1 MDLLTFFTRSPGE
14 LLYFVLVIAMSFA
27 CLMMLIGHGTRQSE
41 DLRARR
47 YLTAFAAVSFIWTLL
62 MVAALLT
69 LVLTLEARA
78 VMPPLERAVTVLTL
92 ILLSWIYLS
101 GDSEHNRRTPT
112 RLALSALIAV
122 MAGYVWTALEWSRA
136 GTDAAFN
143 ALPLNTAW
151 LITPLAIAVFSALM
165 SLLRVRVIVDTPL
178 KFVFFMVVALGYGL
192 TLAQGETV
200 GDYAGVVRLLWI
212 PAWAISVVMV
222 YRLITSSLES
232 ETQRMAAIVSA
243 GTPPSAERSAQ
254 KSQANSWNES
264 AVDTNYVPRS
274 TNPIERESAQLLRA
288 LGMILE
294 GSTPNNIP
302 MKIISTALDLIR
314 ADLGGLLRI
323 QDANYA
329 DFTTVYDRMM
339 RRSPTGM
346 PLNLSTQPTLINA
359 IERRAQRPLLTDRNE
374 DELHDLYSRL
384 DTSEIGPAYY
394 QPLVHDGEI
403 VAVLMVAMPYTKREL
418 TTQEE
423 ELLKGMAVIAAGLLA
438 VSYQASDATMMAEE
452 RAIQALVQGVTPS
465 LIDTENVLAARYEM
479 QQALQLARDQIG
491 ELSKQ
496 VTTLKLELDRERSR
510 VATALSESQEGLSVS
525 QKLIA
530 VSFEQEQLRDE
541 RDRLMAELQEREAA
555 LAAAVSPEDN
565 AALQQLLT
573 ALERERDELSHE
585 RERLMAQIEELRA
598 SDGGE
603 MGIPDSMQ
611 DVLARMVEEQQR
623 LTEER
628 DAYEQRLALIQ
639 AQLREHGIE
648 DNPTALAH
656 LFTKLA
662 EERAALQTKA
672 QALASQLAQHQAGD
686 KVQEYQTRIKTLVSQ
701 LKQLAADREALTRQR
716 DAFRNQRDEINV
728 KLETVKQHRTR
739 LLAQVSALEQ
749 ELKEA
754 HEEQVKLRLDTQTLS
769 NERSEI
775 FHQLAQVVAE
785 KEAVGIERDQLI
797 AQLGGDSDRI
807 NAIGQAGIEQFQA
820 MISEISVQRNQLQ
833 REVNEL
839 RAKSATLENQL
850 EAALVR
856 AKATTIETTVG
867 GKVSTENADLLIGL
881 VQEFRT
887 PLTSMI
893 GYTELLLN
901 ESAGILGD
909 MQRKFL
915 QRVAANVKRLGDML
929 DDLIYI
935 TQLDT
940 GKFALTPVPLDM
952 VALIEQAVNE
962 SEPQFRERGLVVAL
976 NIEDPIQQP
985 LADLDAVKQIIG
997 QLLTNA
1003 YLASPIDSEVSILI
1017 GQRKVILARDVP
1029 KARPVDCVYVSIA
1042 DAGGGVM
1049 PEDVAKV
1056 FTRKY
1061 RAENPLVKGLGDT
1074 GVGLS
1079 VAKALV
1085 EAHHGRIWVETSE
1098 GTGTTAFNFVLPL
1111 TPQTEGA

>member
-1 MDLLTFFTRSPGE
+1 MDFLTFFTYPPGE
-14 LLYFVLVIAMSFA
+14 LLYFVLVIAMGFA
-27 CLMMLIGHGTRQSE
+27 CLMMLIGHGTRQAE

-69 LVLTLEARA
+69 LVLSLDSRA

-92 ILLSWIYLS
+92 VLLGWIYLS
-101 GDSEHNRRTPT
+101 GDNERQRRLPT
-112 RLALSALIAV
+112 RAALLALIVVL
-122 MAGYVWTALEWSRA
+122 AGYVLTAFEWSRT
-136 GTDAAFN
+136 GDSVAFN
-143 ALPLNTAW
+143 ALSLNMAW
-151 LITPLAIAVFSALM
+151 TLAPLALAIVGAMVS
-165 SLLRVRVIVDTPL
+165 VIRIRSIIDAPL
-178 KFVFFMVVALGYGL
+178 KFVFFVVLAAGYGA
-192 TLAQGETV
+192 TVAQLSQGGTE
-200 GDYAGVVRLLWI
+200 GDYAGLVRLAWI
-212 PAWAISVVMV
+212 PAWALSVVLV
-222 YRLITSSLES
+222 YRLITTSLEA
-232 ETQRMAAIVSA
+232 ETQRMVAIVSA
-243 GTPPSAERSAQ
+243 KTAAPESRSQSGSLPMKESPSDMGYTPRT
-254 KSQANSWNES
+254 
-264 AVDTNYVPRS
+264 V
-274 TNPIERESAQLLRA
+274 NPMERESVQLLRA
-288 LGMILE
+288 LGMMLE
-294 GSTPNNIP
+294 GSTPASIP
-302 MKIISTALDLIR
+302 MKILSTALDLIR

-329 DFTTVYDRMM
+329 DFTTLYDRMM

-346 PLNLSTQPTLINA
+346 PLNLNAQPTLLNA
-359 IERRAQRPLLTDRNE
+359 IERRTQRPLLPDRNE
-374 DELHDLYSRL
+374 DELQDLYSRL

-403 VAVLMVAMPYTKREL
+403 VAVLMIALPYTKREL
-418 TTQEE
+418 TLQEE
-423 ELLKGMAVIAAGLLA
+423 ELLKGIGVIAAGLLA

-452 RAIQALVQGVTPS
+452 RAIQALVQGVAPS
-465 LIDTENVLAARYEM
+465 LVDKDNVLAARYEM
-479 QQALQLARDQIG
+479 QQALQVARDQIG
-491 ELSKQ
+491 NLSGQ
-496 VTTLKLELDRERSR
+496 VTTLKLELDRERNR
-510 VATALSESQEGLSVS
+510 VAAVLSESQQGLSVS

-530 VSFEQEQLRDE
+530 ISFEQEQLREE
-541 RDRLMAELQEREAA
+541 RDRLAALLQEREAA
-555 LAAAVSPEDN
+555 LTAAVSPSDD
-565 AALQQLLT
+565 AALQQLVA
-573 ALERERDELSHE
+573 ALERERDELSYE
-585 RERLMAQIEELRA
+585 RERLIAQIDELRA

-603 MGIPDSMQ
+603 MGVPESMQ

-623 LTEER
+623 LTGER
-628 DAYEQRLALIQ
+628 DQYAERLTLIQ

-648 DNPTALAH
+648 DNPAALAR
-656 LFTKLA
+656 LFTRLA
-662 EERAALQTKA
+662 EERVALQTQA
-672 QALASQLAQHQAGD
+672 QALAQQISQQQAGD
-686 KVQEYQTRIKTLVSQ
+686 KVQEYETRIKTLLAQ
-701 LKQLAADREALTRQR
+701 LKHLAADRESLTRQR
-716 DAFRNQRDEINV
+716 DAFRSQRDEMNA

-739 LLAQVSALEQ
+739 LLAQVAALEQ

-754 HEEQVKLRLDTQTLS
+754 HEQQVKLRLDAQTLS

-785 KEAVGIERDQLI
+785 KEAVGLERDQLI
-797 AQLGGDSDRI
+797 AQLGGDTDRLTV
-807 NAIGQAGIEQFQA
+807 IGQEGFGQFQA
-820 MISEISVQRNQLQ
+820 MINEISVQRNQLQ
-833 REVNEL
+833 REVNDL
-839 RAKSATLENQL
+839 RTKNAALENHL

-867 GKVSTENADLLIGL
+867 GKIATENAELLIGL

-901 ESAGILGD
+901 ESAGILGE

-940 GKFALTPVPLDM
+940 GKFTLTPVPLDI
-952 VALIEQAVNE
+952 VALAEQAVNE

-976 NIEDPIQQP
+976 NIEDPIPQP
-985 LADLDAVKQIIG
+985 LADPEAVRQIIG

-1003 YLASPIDSEVSILI
+1003 YLAAPPDSEVSILI
-1017 GQRKVILARDVP
+1017 GQRRVILARDVP
-1029 KARPVDCVYVSIA
+1029 KARPVDCVYVSIT

-1061 RAENPLVKGLGDT
+1061 RAENPLIRGLGDT

-1079 VAKALV
+1079 VAKALI

-1098 GTGTTAFNFVLPL
+1098 NTGTAFNFVLPL
-1111 TPQTEGA
+1111 TMQGEGA